1 MPNYTY
7 ECQDCS
13 CVFNIRAS
21 IKEMEQNIFSCER
34 CGSKNI
40 KRKFDGF
47 GYCKGS
53 TGYSTGSSGCASCS
67 GGSCSTCHH

>member
-13 CVFNIRAS
+13 CVFDIRAS
-21 IKEMEQNIFSCER
+21 IGEMEKGNFSCER

-40 KRKFDGF
+40 RRVFDGF
-47 GYCKGS
+47 GYCKGNGS
-53 TGYSTGSSGCASCS
+53 SSSSSSGCASCK
-67 GGSCSTCHH
+67 GGNCSTCNH